1 MNSEIITHA
10 IESGREQKE
19 MSKEA
24 KDKYD
29 DIRIK
34 IITNELPNEQIE
46 PREKTTP
53 YLLLD
58 TVQMLRY
65 LTLARMF
72 TYLSKK
78 IFIPTVGIEC
88 FSLEIL
94 KLVKNPQ
101 PCDINLIQNIVS
113 LEEFSSITTPRFR
126 LPLSWVLISRFR
138 IRSNA
143 LDRLTTLISVFSPEP
158 PSLLSLSSGV
168 VVRLPMKFFLVVL
181 DENFAREFISK

>member
-65 LTLARMF
+65 LTALNSQYELHKQNMF
-72 TYLSKK
+72 NSLKNNDYTLENFKSD
-78 IFIPTVGIEC
+78 FT
-88 FSLEIL
+88 SLENMI
-94 KLVKNPQ
+94 KTQNESIPKGGK
-101 PCDINLIQNIVS
+101 IQNK
-113 LEEFSSITTPRFR
+113 
-126 LPLSWVLISRFR
+126 R
-138 IRSNA
+138 IRRQKTKKRRRSA
-143 LDRLTTLISVFSPEP
+143 GIR
-158 PSLLSLSSGV
+158 
-168 VVRLPMKFFLVVL
+168 R
-181 DENFAREFISK
+181 R